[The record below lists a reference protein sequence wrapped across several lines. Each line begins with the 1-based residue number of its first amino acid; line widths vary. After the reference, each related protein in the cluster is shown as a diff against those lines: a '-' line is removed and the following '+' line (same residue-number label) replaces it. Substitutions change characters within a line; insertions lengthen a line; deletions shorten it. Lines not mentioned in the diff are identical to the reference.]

1 MTRYTYPAQ
10 IYVDKGIFG
19 IVFPDLPGCVS
30 IAETGEEIADM
41 ATQALSL
48 HIEGMLED
56 LDPLPRPSPVDQ
68 LERDPEG
75 TWVTSLLVTAEP
87 EPATERVNVILPK
100 GLLRQIERFTTAR
113 GMNRSALLGLAARK
127 YLDTAS

>member
-10 IYVDKGIFG
+10 VYVDKGVFG

-30 IAETGEEIADM
+30 LAERGDQIAEM
-41 ATQALSL
+41 ATEALNL

-56 LDPLPRPSPVDQ
+56 LDPLPNPTPVNE
-68 LERDPEG
+68 LERDPDG
-75 TWVTSLLVTAEP
+75 IWLTSLLVTAEP
-87 EPATERVNVILPK
+87 EPASERVNVILPK
-100 GLLRQIERFTTAR
+100 GLVRQIERFTAAR
-113 GMNRSALLGLAARK
+113 GMNRSAMLGLAARR

>member
-1 MTRYTYPAQ
+1 MTRYTYAAQ
-10 IYVDKGIFG
+10 VYVEDGAFG

-30 IAETGEEIADM
+30 VADSGDQIAEM
-41 ATQALSL
+41 ATEALSL

-56 LDPLPRPSPVDQ
+56 MDPLPNPTSVDR
-68 LERDPEG
+68 LERDTDG
-75 TWVTSLLVTAEP
+75 NWVTTLLVTAAP
-87 EPATERVNVILPK
+87 EPASERVNVILPK

-113 GMNRSALLGLAARK
+113 GMNRSAMLSLAARH

>member
-10 IYVDKGIFG
+10 VYVENGVFG

-30 IAETGEEIADM
+30 IAESGDQIAEM
-41 ATQALSL
+41 ATEALGL

-56 LDPLPRPSPVDQ
+56 LDPLPAATPVDK
-68 LERDPEG
+68 LERDPDG
-75 TWVTSLLVTAEP
+75 IWLTSLLVTAEP
-87 EPATERVNVILPK
+87 EPVSERVNVILPK

-113 GMNRSALLGLAARK
+113 GMNRSAMLGLAARK
-127 YLDTAS
+127 YLDTAN